1 MTDPHDAKLTNSAL
15 LLQISSRLAVIE
27 SRLEV
32 LADYDARIRELE
44 KARYQ
49 SAWISSILSAAL
61 SSAIVFMIIKGLGG

>member
-1 MTDPHDAKLTNSAL
+1 MTDQHDPKLTNSAL

-32 LADYDARIRELE
+32 LADYDSRIRELE

-61 SSAIVFMIIKGLGG
+61 SSAIVFTIIKGLGG